1 MTTLTLDAHREQM
14 LRWLEKGRSYE
25 FLTMAGPY
33 LNLCPD
39 DSYVALMAV
48 REYMKLGLALPARE
62 VFDLCSPADDAS
74 PDYLSV
80 RESLEH
86 IQGAPLPWSRR
97 TGRFE
102 ANLAAMEQRGI
113 DVTLLRD
120 TWEQR
125 SAQYQLF
132 RDARGVHQVRRRDSM
147 QRWEWFPMLGD
158 HAAAEAAQ
166 PMPDG
171 IKRHTPGPYVFE
183 GVGFGAYLERVYEAT
198 KDTFLG
204 FSCALFIVEPDPAA
218 LAFLLHLRDWRTIL
232 SDPRVWVCVGPDWAD
247 CLRRAFE
254 DHYDLPVPIQ
264 VFTIRAGS
272 TNEGNGAARIIE
284 EVIQDRDA
292 RIQRSLAELESQ
304 YASRDVAYWAKR
316 FAEALSGQ
324 GPPLKILAAVSTHTT
339 FLQYSLRD
347 AQQALQSLGHSCRV
361 LTERHPYEILSP
373 LTYHQAIR
381 DWNPDLFLV
390 LDHIRPEFQGILP
403 TNLPILTWDQDQ
415 LPQVFTRANI
425 RQIAKQDFLVGCSK
439 SFLVHHG
446 LDPKQMLQV
455 CMPTSP
461 ERFGGAP
468 LTDEEESRY
477 ACDVSYVSH
486 ASQTPQAFH
495 EQERSNYA
503 DPLMRRLLDTM
514 FELMPEVLAEH
525 GTPHGGVTHFVLEEA
540 LQRCGI
546 TGLDEA
552 LRSRLT
558 GWYLWRLGD
567 RMFRHEALEWVA
579 QWARRSG
586 RTFRLYGNGW
596 DTHPTLAEFAVGP
609 AANGRELVCVY
620 RASRINLQLMVYG
633 FLHQRALDGLMSGAF
648 FMSRIS
654 TADRARPLVRTL
666 VSRLDAAG
674 VCDAAS
680 FESMPDGPDKE
691 EAQRCMDELGYHA
704 PALTAE
710 ALALYLVEGLNKKQH
725 IDGMRMSFAKG
736 KRYFDALLYR
746 DAIKVFNYLAERVN
760 RPEVYYYRARA
771 LEETGAVEQAKKDF
785 QKTIAMS
792 KKSKIARN
800 ANRRLYMLGAFYL
813 RDDKLRD
820 ESKSKAI
827 VLGDKK
833 FIQKTAVFETMVR
846 QNISVKRQE
855 ALPKDLRVKLEQAIE
870 IEEKRIVTPNKLAKV
885 ELQRIEETIVA
896 SVEQPTTVQEILHV
910 EEKIEP
916 KTVVAKEAAET
927 KKAKK
932 PAETKP
938 ADGKPAVN

>member
-62 VFDLCSPADDAS
+62 VFDLCSPVDDAS

-97 TGRFE
+97 TQRFE
-102 ANLAAMEQRGI
+102 ANLAALERRGI

-147 QRWEWFPMLGD
+147 QRWEWFPMLRD
-158 HAAAEAAQ
+158 HGAAEAAQ

-232 SDPRVWVCVGPDWAD
+232 SDPRVWVCVGLDWAD
-247 CLRRAFE
+247 RLREAFE
-254 DHYDLPVPIQ
+254 DHHDLPVPVQ

-272 TNEGNGAARIIE
+272 TNEGNGAAKIIE
-284 EVIQDRDA
+284 EVIEGRDA
-292 RIQRSLAELESQ
+292 RIQRSLADLESQ

-324 GPPLKILAAVSTHTT
+324 GPTLKILAAVSTHTT

-347 AQQALQSLGHSCRV
+347 AQQALQFLGHSCRV
-361 LTERHPYEILSP
+361 LTERHPYDILSP

-381 DWNPDLFLV
+381 EWNPDLFLV

-403 TNLPILTWDQDQ
+403 TNLPMLTWDQDQ

-425 RQIAKQDFLVGCSK
+425 VQIAKHDFLVGCSK

-514 FELMPEVLAEH
+514 FELMPEVLAKH

-546 TGLDEA
+546 TGLDES

-567 RMFRHEALEWVA
+567 RMFRHEALEWAA
-579 QWARRSG
+579 QWARRTG

-620 RASRINLQLMVYG
+620 RASRINLQLMPAG
-633 FLHQRALDGLMSGAF
+633 FIHQRALDGLAAGGFFLTRATRHDQCGRILRRLMRRIDELNISDNSAYRVCKDEPLLALLRAF
-648 FMSRIS
+648 HGDWPRRPYADDYDALRGIRIAAEDVYPDEVFPRFDQIVFDS
-654 TADRARPLVRTL
+654 AETFAAIVDHFLRDDAARRPLV
-666 VSRLDAAG
+666 
-674 VCDAAS
+674 
-680 FESMPDGPDKE
+680 E
-691 EAQRCMDELGYHA
+691 EMRRIVVERFSYRARMDEFVRAMG
-704 PALTAE
+704 T
-710 ALALYLVEGLNKKQH
+710 
-725 IDGMRMSFAKG
+725 
-736 KRYFDALLYR
+736 
-746 DAIKVFNYLAERVN
+746 YLAE
-760 RPEVYYYRARA
+760 
-771 LEETGAVEQAKKDF
+771 
-785 QKTIAMS
+785 
-792 KKSKIARN
+792 
-800 ANRRLYMLGAFYL
+800 
-813 RDDKLRD
+813 
-820 ESKSKAI
+820 ES
-827 VLGDKK
+827 
-833 FIQKTAVFETMVR
+833 R
-846 QNISVKRQE
+846 C
-855 ALPKDLRVKLEQAIE
+855 PK
-870 IEEKRIVTPNKLAKV
+870 
-885 ELQRIEETIVA
+885 
-896 SVEQPTTVQEILHV
+896 
-910 EEKIEP
+910 
-916 KTVVAKEAAET
+916 
-927 KKAKK
+927 
-932 PAETKP
+932 
-938 ADGKPAVN
+938 